1 MFRGEWGE
9 CVQHSFTVC
18 RPNIQTRHSHSGHT
32 FLSPVHTQAGRH
44 AGKQARTH
52 AQHTTH
58 THTHTHEKMPN
69 KSACQ
74 ISLLFS
80 GPGSNQGTSSS
91 QLHSDTNLS
100 GDANEASVSAIY
112 YSDTGCLKH
121 VRLLLLS
128 GTTFSVRSTHMPS
141 ASGLIFLPHRYF
153 SLS

>member
-1 MFRGEWGE
+1 MFSIHLL
-9 CVQHSFTVC
+9 CADPTFKPVIPIPVTLSSHPFT
-18 RPNIQTRHSHSGHT
+18 RR
-32 FLSPVHTQAGRH
+32 QAGRH
-44 AGKQARTH
+44 ARTHARTH
-52 AQHTTH
+52 STPHTHTH